1 MVTNTQ
7 NIPLSSASA
16 ILSDHKNLNKT
27 GRKFRD
33 RFYFV
38 LILFLT
44 SLPFLSAQD
53 SLLVQHITIPDTT
66 CSVNIAMQL
75 IEQQTGLSF
84 SYNTD
89 IIDKKKIITLQGGKD
104 ELIHIL
110 DHTFGD
116 PQLKFSIIGRHI
128 VIYKAERTLSANP
141 EKPKDSVYFFEIRGR
156 VLDKTDRQPLPYSSI
171 YLAKKAIGTV
181 TNDNGEFLLKLPS
194 KYLSDSLIVSCI
206 GYKQIKA
213 PVSSFL
219 SEDKDFL
226 LKPDVISIQEVIIR
240 KISPVNLLQSA
251 TKAVSENYPHDPAIL
266 TSFYREMVKKG
277 SRYMMVSEAILENY
291 KSGYGRTAAS
301 DQVKILKGR
310 KSQDPAQKDTVIL
323 KLKAGLN
330 TMLLLDIVKN
340 MPDFLTGEN
349 TQDYDYKMSDIVV
362 DNGREQYAIEFYP
375 KKGAG
380 SNIFYE
386 GRILLDVRNLAFTW
400 IDFNVDPEK
409 LEMATNNFI
418 VKKPPY
424 LKVKVLKADYKIGF
438 RATGGKYYL
447 HMIGCETEF
456 RIRDRHQISGS
467 VYHTGLEMAVTEI
480 DTLNVS
486 RFRARETARL
496 NEFFTDQL
504 GAYDESFWG
513 EYNFISPE
521 ESLEEAL
528 VKLSRKNEDSE
539 KIKDKN

>member
-1 MVTNTQ
+1 MVTRKQ
-7 NIPLSSASA
+7 NIPLSSTSA
-16 ILSDHKNLNKT
+16 ILSDHKNHNKT
-27 GRKFRD
+27 GGRNFRN
-33 RFYFV
+33 RFYLC
-38 LILFLT
+38 LILCLIGV
-44 SLPFLSAQD
+44 SFLSAQD
-53 SLLVQHITIPDTT
+53 SLLVQHITVPDTT
-66 CSVNIAMQL
+66 CSVNTAMEL

-89 IIDKKKIITLQGGKD
+89 IINKKKIITLHGGRD

-110 DHTFGD
+110 DNTFGD

-128 VIYKAERTLSANP
+128 VVYKSERTISANP
-141 EKPKDSVYFFEIRGR
+141 EKPKDSVYFFEVRGR

-171 YLAKKAIGTV
+171 YISGKAIGTV

-194 KYLSDSLIVSCI
+194 KFLSDSLIVSSI
-206 GYKQIKA
+206 GYKRIKA

-219 SEDKDFL
+219 TEVKDYL

-251 TKAVSENYPHDPAIL
+251 TRAVSENYPHEPAVL
-266 TSFYREMVKKG
+266 TSFYREMIKKG

-291 KSGYGRTAAS
+291 KTGYGRSAAS

-310 KSQDPAQKDTVIL
+310 KSQDPTQKDTVIL

-330 TMLLLDIVKN
+330 TMLLLDVVKN

-362 DNGREQYAIEFYP
+362 DNGREQYAIEFSP
-375 KKGAG
+375 KSGAEKT
-380 SNIFYE
+380 IFYK

-400 IDFNVDPEK
+400 IEFNVDPEK
-409 LEMATNNFI
+409 LETATNSFV

-424 LKVKVLKADYKIGF
+424 LKVKVLNADYKIGF
-438 RATGGKYYL
+438 RLTGGKYYL
-447 HMIGCETEF
+447 HLIECETEF
-456 RIRDRHQISGS
+456 RIKDRHQISGS
-467 VYHTGLEMAVTEI
+467 IYRTGLEMAVTEI
-480 DTLNVS
+480 DTINVS
-486 RFRARETARL
+486 RFKSRETARL

-504 GAYDESFWG
+504 GSYDEKFWG
-513 EYNFISPE
+513 EYNFIRPE

-528 VKLSRKNEDSE
+528 VKLSRKKETSDE
-539 KIKDKN
+539 